1 MNKQTATKKAGKT
14 ARYTRANP
22 EKGTQ
27 STR

>member
-1 MNKQTATKKAGKT
+1 MYKKTDEQKKQKT